1 MKHRETI
8 ALKDWAESDKPREK
22 MQAQGRQSV
31 TDAELIAVLLGS
43 GTSGKTALDLAR
55 EMLSEVKQ
63 DLHAL
68 ARWDLPY
75 FNRFHGMG
83 PAKAMKI
90 MAALELGLR
99 RQHQPSQFPEQVV
112 SSKQAA
118 ELLQGRLGDLPHE
131 EFWIA
136 LLSQSNRLIKIC
148 LIGRGG
154 LAGTLADFRIIYKHA
169 LESMAPAIIV
179 YHNHPSGNLKPSS
192 ADQALTKKAIEA
204 GRVLDIRVLDHIIIA
219 GPSFFSFADEGLMEA

>member
-43 GTSGKTALDLAR
+43 GTNGKTALDLAR
-55 EMLSEVKQ
+55 EMLNEAKQ

-68 ARWDLPY
+68 ARWDLPN

-99 RQHQPSQFPEQVV
+99 RQHQASQYPEQVIN
-112 SSKQAA
+112 SKQAA
-118 ELLQGRLGDLPHE
+118 ELLQSRLSDLPHE

-136 LLSQSNRLIKIC
+136 LLSQSNRPIKTC

-154 LAGTLADFRIIYKHA
+154 LAGTLADFRIIFKHA
-169 LESMAPAIIV
+169 LESMAPAILL
-179 YHNHPSGNLKPSS
+179 YHNHPSGNLKPSA
-192 ADQALTKKAIEA
+192 ADVALTKKAIEA
-204 GRVLDIRVLDHIIIA
+204 GRVLDIRVLDHIIVA
-219 GPSFFSFADEGLMEA
+219 GPAFFSFADEGLMEG